1 MMAEEEKPQVEE
13 HIKALALIWRLR
25 RGKKVEKRVE

>member
-1 MMAEEEKPQVEE
+1 MAEEVKPQAEE

-25 RGKKVEKRVE
+25 RGKKAEKKR

>member
-1 MMAEEEKPQVEE
+1 MAEEEKPKAEE

-25 RGKKVEKRVE
+25 REKKAEKKAE